1 LPHRA
6 TSGFSPQAGDG
17 FIDDSTLR
25 ESTGAGGGG
34 SPNPDMMVKVRKSTR
49 RSVRHTSV

>member
-6 TSGFSPQAGDG
+6 ASCFFLQAG
-17 FIDDSTLR
+17 DDSTLR